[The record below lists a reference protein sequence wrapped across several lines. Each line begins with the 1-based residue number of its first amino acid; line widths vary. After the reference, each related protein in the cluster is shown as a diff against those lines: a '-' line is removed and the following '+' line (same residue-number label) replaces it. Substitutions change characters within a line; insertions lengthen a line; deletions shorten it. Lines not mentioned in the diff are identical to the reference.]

1 MNFTMYICTR
11 VAGIINIQFRTWS
24 TTSPMKRKQQFGDNR
39 PLKRAIANST
49 ADKIASRRFV
59 ANAMASMANQ
69 PPPRAYVPRTP
80 GGQVVAENHYFDAEK
95 ASAALLA
102 IATSWA
108 GSELDAQTGGGATE
122 ILCLFAP
129 QQGDDISNRT
139 GRKCFVKKIRMH
151 GQINTPAQTGQST
164 LDVPPR
170 VRLILYCDKQTNGT
184 QSQGEDVINSGSA
197 TLAASM
203 FQNTQNFGRFKVY
216 KDKVFTL
223 QTAPSVNDTGTTG
236 GVVQGSYKRD
246 FKFSVNVNTWVNF
259 NATNGGTV
267 ADIVDNSF
275 HLIGISDSTTAAA
288 VISYK
293 VRTTFLP

>member
-1 MNFTMYICTR
+1 
-11 VAGIINIQFRTWS
+11 
-24 TTSPMKRKQQFGDNR
+24 MKRNRQQAFGQYDGSPQGKQVR
-39 PLKRAIANST
+39 LAT
-49 ADKIASRRFV
+49 AARKKAQYAAARGLYDPTNPGLASKQYV
-59 ANAMASMANQ
+59 A
-69 PPPRAYVPRTP
+69 RTP
-80 GGQVVAENHYFDAEK
+80 GGQIVADNHYFDAEK

-108 GSELDAQTGGGATE
+108 GSELDAQVGGGPTE
-122 ILCLFAP
+122 LLCLFAP
-129 QQGDDISNRT
+129 TQGDDISNRT

-151 GQINTPAQTGQST
+151 GNINVPAQTGQTT
-164 LDVPPR
+164 LDMPPR

-184 QSQGEDVINSGSA
+184 QSQGEDVINSGGA

-203 FQNTQNFGRFKVY
+203 FQNTQNFGRFKVF

-223 QTAPSVNDTGTTG
+223 ANTAAVNDTGATG
-236 GVVQGSYKRD
+236 GVVQGATKRD
-246 FKFSVNVNTWVNF
+246 FKFSVNVNMWVNF

-275 HLIGISDSTTAAA
+275 HLIGISDSSTAAA